1 MVSFSSTIL
10 TMPMGDTFAL
20 TQTSPFP
27 RPLSNARKKKYLLAR
42 NALVPDRMPL
52 LQFLIQVIAVRF
64 GTIHIH
70 LHRLRGAGHHE
81 DHLAKGKIRRRDQHL
96 SVSHLLRAATRVSY
110 FHPIPLLLADRFDS
124 HDRHL
129 HGALSPVFLRLF
141 VSGARPRH

>member
-42 NALVPDRMPL
+42 NALVPDRTPL

-70 LHRLRGAGHHE
+70 LHRLRGSGHHE
-81 DHLAKGKIRRRDQHL
+81 NHLVKDKIRRRDQHL
-96 SVSHLLRAATRVSY
+96 SVSHLLRAATRVPHL
-110 FHPIPLLLADRFDS
+110 HPIPLLRAYHFAS

-129 HGALSPVFLRLF
+129 DRAFFPIFLRLF
-141 VSGARPRH
+141 VG